1 MCRIIASITL
11 SNGSI
16 LKKILAFDTI
26 YYHDTQFI
34 FFICWPALIR
44 FESSRVESI
53 QFNPSCKGNGN
64 DEGNGVKGNIL
75 FILYPILLIFDL
87 WLLRLLVCP
96 IGVEP
101 QTSLGLDPNTL
112 W

>member
-34 FFICWPALIR
+34 FFHLLACVNSIR
-44 FESSRVESI
+44 FESS
-53 QFNPSCKGNGN
+53 QFNFIRV
-64 DEGNGVKGNIL
+64 VKVMETTKATASRAIK
-75 FILYPILLIFDL
+75 YYY
-87 WLLRLLVCP
+87 LVC
-96 IGVEP
+96 GC
-101 QTSLGLDPNTL
+101 
-112 W
+112 